1 MRSPRFVPR
10 SGRRT
15 VWCALAIGLCCVLG
29 GGIPLLGSVG
39 TARRV
44 ADLGAIPPA
53 GPVPSAGHGVSG
65 QVAPARPRPRARP
78 VRWPLPVRVLIPRLH
93 VDAATTPVAADGSGA
108 LAVPEDPR
116 VTGWWNGSARPGEP
130 SGSVVIDGHVDS
142 ATRGVGAFFNL
153 QRARPGDQVLVITS
167 SRQAR
172 SYRVV
177 ARRQY
182 SKSALPAADIFTQ
195 AVTPRLILLTCG
207 GAFDTAT
214 GNYLDNVVVY
224 AVPA

>member
-1 MRSPRFVPR
+1 V
-10 SGRRT
+10 
-15 VWCALAIGLCCVLG
+15 
-29 GGIPLLGSVG
+29 
-39 TARRV
+39 
-44 ADLGAIPPA
+44 GAI
-53 GPVPSAGHGVSG
+53 
-65 QVAPARPRPRARP
+65 
-78 VRWPLPVRVLIPRLH
+78 
-93 VDAATTPVAADGSGA
+93 
-108 LAVPEDPR
+108 
-116 VTGWWNGSARPGEP
+116 
-130 SGSVVIDGHVDS
+130 
-142 ATRGVGAFFNL
+142 FNL
-153 QRARPGDQVLVITS
+153 PRARPGDQVLVITS